1 MPRMEAM
8 DKSGRQLKKEDRE
21 EGGLHIKKKK
31 KDRVT
36 GAKELN
42 GVDGKRVKKE
52 ETKTGKSRLEMI
64 KMRSCM

>member
-31 KDRVT
+31 KTESLVQ
-36 GAKELN
+36 KN
-42 GVDGKRVKKE
+42 
-52 ETKTGKSRLEMI
+52 
-64 KMRSCM
+64 